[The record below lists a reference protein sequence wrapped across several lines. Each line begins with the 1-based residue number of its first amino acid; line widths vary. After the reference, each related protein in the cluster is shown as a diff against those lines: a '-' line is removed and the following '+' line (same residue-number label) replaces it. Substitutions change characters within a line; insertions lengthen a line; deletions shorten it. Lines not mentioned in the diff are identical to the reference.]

1 LFGCLAVGAIANA
14 AAERLHLPFSAL
26 AFAGA
31 VPMMPG
37 VFIYQSIAGAIRLAA
52 AATAV
57 DPMLASTTLALSF
70 KSVFVIGAIAIGLLI
85 GARLANLAHRRG

>member
-1 LFGCLAVGAIANA
+1 MGVEIATLFGCFAVGTIASV

-26 AFAGA
+26 AFAA
-31 VPMMPG
+31 D
-37 VFIYQSIAGAIRLAA
+37 
-52 AATAV
+52 TAV

-85 GARLANLAHRRG
+85 GARLANLAYRRG